1 MSNSNVDSIHSLART
16 VDAGTVLFE
25 EGTTGGGLCILL
37 SGRLDVFKGRE
48 KVGTISEPGAY
59 VGESTFV
66 TGKVRNATVI
76 AQTSA
81 TIIRLTNQ
89 QSAEFLQKPEIEGKL
104 VRTVTERLSEA
115 NASILEKSR
124 KLNDIEEALTELL
137 TELKSVYD
145 DYKEAEDLDPES
157 TEILRRVRVNVNKF
171 DMLKLLDKRITI

>member
-1 MSNSNVDSIHSLART
+1 MTNVDSIHSLART

-37 SGRLDVFKGRE
+37 SGRLDVLKGRE
-48 KVGTISEPGAY
+48 KIGTISEPGSY

-66 TGKVRNATVI
+66 TGQVRNATVI

-104 VRTVTERLSEA
+104 VRTVTARLADA
-115 NASILEKSR
+115 NGTILEKSQQLR
-124 KLNDIEEALTELL
+124 DVEAALTELL
-137 TELKSVYD
+137 TELKSVYE
-145 DYKEAEDLDPES
+145 DYKEAEDLDPGS
-157 TEILRRVRVNVNKF
+157 LEILRRIRVNVNKV
-171 DMLKLLDKRITI
+171 DMLKLLDRRITI

>member
-1 MSNSNVDSIHSLART
+1 MSNVDSIHSLART

-37 SGRLDVFKGRE
+37 SGRLDVLKGRE
-48 KVGTISEPGAY
+48 KIGTISEPGAY

-104 VRTVTERLSEA
+104 VRTVTARLADA
-115 NASILEKSR
+115 NASILEKSKQLR
-124 KLNDIEEALTELL
+124 DIEAALAELL
-137 TELKSVYD
+137 TELKSVYE
-145 DYKEAEDLDPES
+145 DYKEADDLDAGS
-157 TEILRRVRVNVNKF
+157 VEILRRIRVNVNKV
-171 DMLKLLDKRITI
+171 DMLKLLEKRITI